1 MPGRLVAGRRELFFP
16 RADGRETVSVRN
28 RVSKHLGGWLRARG
42 CGSGGSQG
50 RAERA
55 GRVEGIPRNGARDD
69 RDRGLKA
76 AGCSNG
82 ARPRDGGIGEREQP
96 AHDPGRD
103 DNKTGSDQ
111 QDRENE
117 RRSIRNGEGES
128 PKAG

>member
-42 CGSGGSQG
+42 MRVWWISG
-50 RAERA
+50 A
-55 GRVEGIPRNGARDD
+55 
-69 RDRGLKA
+69 
-76 AGCSNG
+76 
-82 ARPRDGGIGEREQP
+82 
-96 AHDPGRD
+96 
-103 DNKTGSDQ
+103 DQ

-117 RRSIRNGEGES
+117 RRSMRNGEGES